1 MVERIV
7 ILAGGVGGAKLVQGF
22 TDSCAPERLAVIGNV
37 ADDWEFHGL
46 WVSPDIDTVTYSL
59 AGLID
64 ETKGWGV
71 REESFRALDVLN
83 RLGKDTWM
91 QLGDQDLGLHIYRT
105 ERRKKGERPSLIARD
120 IATLLGVRVP
130 ILLPTDDPVHT
141 KVQTPDGWLAFQE
154 YFVRERCKPAVYDV
168 RFDGAESAS
177 ATPEALSALGAAD
190 LIVIAPSN
198 PVVSIA
204 PILAVPGIRRAIERS
219 KALRIAVSPIVGG
232 RTIKGPAA
240 DMMRTMG
247 QSPDVAGVAAHYRGL
262 IDAFVIDREDRDHAT
277 SLMRDD
283 LAVWVEDSVMRTRD
297 DKQRLAE
304 RILRRVTMEGR
315 KRGAA

>member
-22 TDSCAPERLAVIGNV
+22 ADTIAPERLAVIGNV

-46 WVSPDIDTVTYSL
+46 WVSPDIDTVTYTV

-64 ETKGWGV
+64 EGKGWGV
-71 REESFRALDVLN
+71 REESFRALDVLKS
-83 RLGKDTWM
+83 LGKDTWM

-105 ERRKKGERPSLIARD
+105 ERRKRGERPSVIARD
-120 IATLLGVRVP
+120 IAQKLGVAVP
-130 ILLPTDDPVHT
+130 ILLPSDEPIHT

-154 YFVRERCKPAVYDV
+154 YFVRERCKPPVYDV
-168 RFDGAESAS
+168 RFDGAEGAS
-177 ATPEALSALGAAD
+177 ATPEALSALGNAD
-190 LIVIAPSN
+190 LIIIAPSN
-198 PVVSIA
+198 PIVSIA

-219 KALRIAVSPIVGG
+219 RALRIAVSPIIGG

-247 QSPDVAGVAAHYRGL
+247 LAPDVNGVAARYLGL
-262 IDAFVIDREDRDHAT
+262 IDAFVIDREDRAAAASLT
-277 SLMRDD
+277 SDD
-283 LAVWVEDSVMRTRD
+283 LAIWVEDTVMRTRE

-304 RILRRVTMEGR
+304 RLLRRAELEGR

>member
-1 MVERIV
+1 MPERIV

-22 TDSCAPERLAVIGNV
+22 ADSIAPERLAVIGNV

-46 WVSPDIDTVTYSL
+46 WVSPDIDTVTYTL

-71 REESFRALDVLN
+71 REESFRALGVLN
-83 RLGKDTWM
+83 RLGKETWM

-105 ERRKKGERPSLIARD
+105 ERRRKGERPSLIARD
-120 IATLLGVRVP
+120 IAEKLGVKVP
-130 ILLPTDDPVHT
+130 ILLPTDDPLHT

-154 YFVRERCKPAVYDV
+154 YFVRERCRPPVYDV

-198 PVVSIA
+198 PIVSIA

-219 KALRIAVSPIVGG
+219 RALRVAVSPIVGG

-247 QSPDVAGVAAHYRGL
+247 QSPDVGGVAAFYRGL
-262 IDAFVIDREDRDHAT
+262 IDAFMIDREDRERAAT
-277 SLMRDD
+277 LARDD
-283 LAVWVEDSVMRTRD
+283 LAVWVEDTIMRTLV
-297 DKQRLAE
+297 DKQRLAA
-304 RILRRVTMEGR
+304 RILRRAEIEGR